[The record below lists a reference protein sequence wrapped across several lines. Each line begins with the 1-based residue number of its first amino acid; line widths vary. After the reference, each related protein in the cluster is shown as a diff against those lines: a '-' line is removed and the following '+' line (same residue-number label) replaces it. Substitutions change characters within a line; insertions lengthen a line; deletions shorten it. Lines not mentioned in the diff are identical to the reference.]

1 MVQPYKKNLV
11 SEIKVRLEGA
21 KAIVLV
27 DYKGINI
34 EEVDELRKRFRNN
47 DVDYF
52 VQKNTLIKIAL
63 NELGITDLDSY
74 LVGPTGVAVCKNDEI
89 SAAREMAKF
98 VKEVMEDK
106 PFPTFKAGV
115 VDGLLYLKDD
125 LSKLS
130 KIPSRDE
137 LLARMFGSMKA
148 PISNF
153 VRLIDAIAKKDEEE
167 KAEKDEE
174 AKAE

>member
-1 MVQPYKKNLV
+1 MVQPYKV
-11 SEIKVRLEGA
+11 SVVKDLKERLDSA

-52 VQKNTLIKIAL
+52 VQKNTLVKIAL
-63 NELGITDLDSY
+63 NDLDSH
-74 LVGPTGVAVCKNDEI
+74 LVGPTGVAVCKSDEI

-98 VKEVMEDK
+98 VKEVMEEK
-106 PFPTFKAGV
+106 PFPTFKAGL
-115 VDGLLYLKDD
+115 VDGVLYLKED

-137 LLARMFGSMKA
+137 LLAKMFGSMKA
-148 PISNF
+148 PISSF
-153 VRLIDAIAKKDEEE
+153 VRLIDAIAKKDEE
-167 KAEKDEE
+167 

>member
-1 MVQPYKKNLV
+1 MVQPYKKSLV

-34 EEVDELRKRFRNN
+34 EEVDQLRKRFRNN

-52 VQKNTLIKIAL
+52 VQKNTLVKIAL
-63 NELGITDLDSY
+63 NELGIKDLDSY
-74 LVGPTGVAVCKNDEI
+74 LKGPTGVAVCKSDEI
-89 SAAREMAKF
+89 SAAREMANF
-98 VKEVMEDK
+98 VKEVMDEK
-106 PFPTFKAGV
+106 PFPTFKAGL
-115 VDGLLYLKDD
+115 VDGVLYLEED

-130 KIPSRDE
+130 KIPSRDV

-148 PISNF
+148 PISSF
-153 VRLIDAIAKKDEEE
+153 VRLIDAIAKKEETT
-167 KAEKDEE
+167 DEE

>member
-11 SEIKVRLEGA
+11 SEIKVRLDSA

-34 EEVDELRKRFRNN
+34 EEVDQLRKRFRNN

-52 VQKNTLIKIAL
+52 VQKNTLVKIAL
-63 NELGITDLDSY
+63 NELGITELDSF
-74 LVGPTGVAVCKNDEI
+74 LVGPTGVAVCKTDEI
-89 SAAREMAKF
+89 SAAREMATF
-98 VKEVMEDK
+98 IKEVMEDK
-106 PFPTFKAGV
+106 PFPTFKAGF
-115 VDGLLYLKDD
+115 VDGVLYLKDD

-130 KIPSRDE
+130 KIPSRDV
-137 LLARMFGSMKA
+137 LLGRMFGSMLS
-148 PISNF
+148 PVSSF
-153 VRLIDAIAKKDEEE
+153 VRLIDAIAKKDEE
-167 KAEKDEE
+167 

>member
-1 MVQPYKKNLV
+1 MVQPLKKSIV
-11 SEIKVRLEGA
+11 SELKVRLESA

-34 EEVDELRKRFRNN
+34 EEVDQLRKRFRKN

-52 VQKNTLIKIAL
+52 VQKNTLVRIAL
-63 NELGITDLDSY
+63 NELGITELDSH
-74 LVGPTGVAVCKNDEI
+74 LVGPTGVAVCKSDEI
-89 SAAREMAKF
+89 SAAREMANF
-98 VKEVMEDK
+98 VTEVMEDK
-106 PFPTFKAGV
+106 PFPTFKAGFI
-115 VDGLLYLKDD
+115 DGVLYLKED

-130 KIPSRDE
+130 KIPSRDV

-148 PISNF
+148 PISSF
-153 VRLIDAIAKKDEEE
+153 VRLIDAIAKKDEE
-167 KAEKDEE
+167 

>member
-11 SEIKVRLEGA
+11 SEIKVRLDSA

-34 EEVDELRKRFRNN
+34 EEVDQLRKRFRNN

-52 VQKNTLIKIAL
+52 VQKNTLVRIAL
-63 NELGITDLDSY
+63 NELGITELDSY
-74 LVGPTGVAVCKNDEI
+74 LVGPTGVAVCKTDEV
-89 SAAREMAKF
+89 SAAREMATFIKD
-98 VKEVMEDK
+98 VMEEK
-106 PFPTFKAGV
+106 AFPKFKAGL
-115 VDGLLYLKDD
+115 VDGVLYLEDD

-130 KIPSRDE
+130 KIPSRDV
-137 LLARMFGSMKA
+137 LLAKMFGSMLA
-148 PISNF
+148 PVSSF
-153 VRLIDAIAKKDEEE
+153 VRLIDAIAKKDEE
-167 KAEKDEE
+167 

>member
-1 MVQPYKKNLV
+1 MVQPYKKSLV
-11 SEIKVRLEGA
+11 SEIKERLDSA

-34 EEVDELRKRFRNN
+34 EEVDQLRNRFRSN

-52 VQKNTLIKIAL
+52 VQKNTLVKIAL
-63 NELGITDLDSY
+63 NELGITDLDDH
-74 LVGPTGVAVCKNDEI
+74 LKGPTGVAVCKTDEI

-106 PFPTFKAGV
+106 PFPSFKAGL
-115 VDGLLYLKDD
+115 VDGVLYLQED

-137 LLARMFGSMKA
+137 LLAKMFGSMQA
-148 PISNF
+148 PVSSF
-153 VRLIDAIAKKDEEE
+153 VRLIDAIAKKDE
-167 KAEKDEE
+167 D

>member
-11 SEIKVRLEGA
+11 SEIKVRLDSA

-34 EEVDELRKRFRNN
+34 EEIDQLRKRFRDN

-52 VQKNTLIKIAL
+52 VQKNTLVRIAL
-63 NELGITDLDSY
+63 NELGIKDLDSH
-74 LVGPTGVAVCKNDEI
+74 LKGPTGVAVCKSDEV

-106 PFPTFKAGV
+106 PFPTFKAGL
-115 VDGLLYLKDD
+115 VDGVLYLKDD

-130 KIPSRDE
+130 NIPSRDE
-137 LLARMFGSMKA
+137 LLAKMFGSMQA
-148 PISNF
+148 PISSF
-153 VRLIDAIAKKDEEE
+153 VRLLDAIAKKDET
-167 KAEKDEE
+167 DEE